1 MDIQTKSLHNGW
13 IEYTLTNEQNIE
25 LSFLN
30 YGGIITKF
38 LTPDKNG
45 ELENIV
51 LSYSD
56 YKNYT
61 ANPHY
66 FGAIIGQVA
75 GRIKDAKIE
84 LDGIT
89 YSLEKNEQNNH
100 LHGGTKGLHQALW
113 QVEPFKTNKEV
124 GAHLTYE
131 TTHLE
136 AGYPGNIT
144 YTVTYRLTNEN
155 KFIIDY
161 FAETDRKTVIALTN
175 HSYFNLSGNLR
186 STILDHHLQIHAK
199 KFLELNKKLIPTG
212 KLIPV
217 KNTPFDFQR
226 EHIIQENLHQKHAQT
241 KLANNGLDHYFLFE
255 EEQQKLTLTEQTSG
269 RKLELET
276 THPGVVIYTANGLDN
291 KQKLRERNSKPYLGI
306 CLETQEHPFS
316 LHMEKLPSVIV
327 TVEKPYQKQT
337 IFSIKTT

>member
-13 IEYTLTNEQNIE
+13 IEYTFTNEQNIE

-124 GAHLTYE
+124 GAH
-131 TTHLE
+131 
-136 AGYPGNIT
+136 
-144 YTVTYRLTNEN
+144 
-155 KFIIDY
+155 F
-161 FAETDRKTVIALTN
+161 DRKISSLVILIIKITQ
-175 HSYFNLSGNLR
+175 L
-186 STILDHHLQIHAK
+186 ILITLERLLDKLQ
-199 KFLELNKKLIPTG
+199 
-212 KLIPV
+212 
-217 KNTPFDFQR
+217 
-226 EHIIQENLHQKHAQT
+226 
-241 KLANNGLDHYFLFE
+241 E
-255 EEQQKLTLTEQTSG
+255 E
-269 RKLELET
+269 
-276 THPGVVIYTANGLDN
+276 
-291 KQKLRERNSKPYLGI
+291 
-306 CLETQEHPFS
+306 
-316 LHMEKLPSVIV
+316 
-327 TVEKPYQKQT
+327 
-337 IFSIKTT
+337 